1 MSVRKQATIMG
12 AEKATGL
19 PGSHPVTMPT
29 RQTSIGSV
37 ASEEAVPSTDPKDV
51 SFLLLSM
58 QQEL

>member
-1 MSVRKQATIMG
+1 MG